1 MAEIVIIDDDELFTE
16 MLTMVMDLHG
26 HESRVAHTLNTGRAL
41 LETDPADVVF
51 LDMRLPD
58 GNGLD
63 LLPWLCSRPNA
74 ADVIM
79 ITALGDPESAEKAI
93 INGAWDYLEKP
104 SSMEQMAATLER
116 ILQGRR
122 RRERVNE
129 LDTAGLVGK
138 SPQFLA
144 CLDQLAEAAS
154 TEANVLITGETGT
167 GKELFARAIHR
178 NSRRTAKP
186 FVTVDCASLSPALL
200 ESELFGFR
208 RGSFTGAVGSRIGL
222 IGQSDG
228 GTLFLDEVGELPLSQ
243 QKAFLRVLQERKY
256 RPVGSDEEVAS
267 DFRLVGATNR
277 NLEELSKSGVF
288 REDLLFRIQAMTIV
302 LPPLR
307 ERVGDLRELLDFH
320 MRRICARDKYPEKAI
335 SPEVYQA
342 FGTYSWPGNMR
353 ELVNVLERIVHS
365 ARDETQLLPEHLPR
379 SFRAFVAKSRIGGQT
394 ETAASFTLPA
404 AQPEPKNS
412 PAPVGP
418 PDERLPTVVEA
429 LPFLPKIEQPAAV
442 PAVRGAPVPR
452 GGTWREYRKNVLD
465 EAERAYLNWL
475 LRSSQG
481 DIRRAADIA
490 RLSLPRIY
498 ALLRKHRMVRQWSDA
513 VE

>member
-1 MAEIVIIDDDELFTE
+1 MAKIVIIDDDELFTE

-26 HESRVAHTLNTGRAL
+26 HESRVAHTLAAGKAL
-41 LETDPADVVF
+41 LEAEPGDVVF

-144 CLDQLAEAAS
+144 CLDQVAEAAP
-154 TEANVLITGETGT
+154 TEASVLITGETGT

-178 NSRRTAKP
+178 NSRRAAKP
-186 FVTVDCASLSPALL
+186 FITVDCASLSPALL

-208 RGSFTGAVGSRIGL
+208 RGSFTGAVASRIGL
-222 IGQSDG
+222 IGQADG

-256 RPVGSDEEVAS
+256 RPVGSDEEVES
-267 DFRLVGATNR
+267 DFRLVAATNR

-288 REDLLFRIQAMTIV
+288 REDLLFRIQAMVLV

-307 ERVGDLRELLDFH
+307 ERAGDLRELLDFH
-320 MRRICARDKYPEKAI
+320 MRRICSRDKYPEKII
-335 SPEVYQA
+335 SSEVYQA
-342 FGTYSWPGNMR
+342 FATYFWPGNMR

-365 ARDETQLLPEHLPR
+365 ARDEKQLLPEHLPR
-379 SFRAFVAKSRIGGQT
+379 SFRAFVAKSRISGQT
-394 ETAASFTLPA
+394 EMAVSSALPATPPDFKNNHAIGLEPKKTLPA
-404 AQPEPKNS
+404 LVGASDLQPKTAQPVIV
-412 PAPVGP
+412 PVAG
-418 PDERLPTVVEA
+418 
-429 LPFLPKIEQPAAV
+429 
-442 PAVRGAPVPR
+442 GAHASQ
-452 GGTWREYRKNVLD
+452 GGSWREYRQNVLN

-481 DIRRAADIA
+481 DIRQAAGIA
-490 RLSLPRIY
+490 RLSLPRLY
-498 ALLRKHRMVRQWSDA
+498 ALLRKHRMVKQWSSGLG
-513 VE
+513 